1 MATLLAKAY
10 VMQFLLHQM
19 PHCSFDS
26 CLDVHV
32 SNPPQKYP
40 MDQAV

>member
-1 MATLLAKAY
+1 MVTLLAEAY
-10 VMQFLLHQM
+10 VVQFLHQM

-32 SNPPQKYP
+32 SNSPQKYP